1 MNARQALVCPAC
13 GVRNRPT
20 WEFCAQ
26 CGESL
31 DGATL
36 TTEREEE
43 GAEVTAAPPVSGVSS
58 TVVLAVTLVA
68 VGVFAVMAWRY
79 AKEAPPP
86 PRPDPAM
93 FTIATLP
100 PALPDVP
107 PVPPAPGAEEF
118 AEGRR
123 LEAAGDL
130 EAAVD
135 RFAAAVAA
143 DGSNAIYRTTYGRTM
158 WTLGQRPEALAQL
171 GAAASLDPDR
181 QLGYARALDIA
192 GDRAAAATEYE
203 AMLARSPDSG
213 VAHEHLGRLL
223 YRSGSF
229 GEAAP
234 HLEQAVARRP
244 DDPVLRQEL
253 GYAFDAAGDKDRAAE
268 VYREVLEVAPQAV
281 ISRGLLADNL
291 YARGQKDEAM
301 AVVQEGLELTP
312 EAPLLQRQLGSLLER
327 NGQRA
332 GAAAAYRRYAAL
344 APNAPDAQELAKRAS
359 RLDRPTGER
368 ETP

>member
-43 GAEVTAAPPVSGVSS
+43 GADVTTAAPVSGVSS
-58 TVVLAVTLVA
+58 TVVLAVTLIA
-68 VGVFAVMAWRY
+68 VGIFAVLAWRY
-79 AKEAPPP
+79 AKDAPPP

-100 PALPDVP
+100 PALPDVA
-107 PVPPAPGAEEF
+107 PVPPVPGAEEF
-118 AEGRR
+118 GEGRR
-123 LEAAGDL
+123 LVAAGDL
-130 EAAVD
+130 EAARD

-143 DGSNAIYRTTYGRTM
+143 DGSNAVYRTTYGRTM
-158 WTLGQRPEALAQL
+158 WTLGQRQEALAQL
-171 GAAASLDPDR
+171 GTAARLDRGR
-181 QLGYARALDIA
+181 QLAYARALDIA
-192 GDRAAAATEYE
+192 GDRTAAVSEYE
-203 AMLARSPDSG
+203 GLLFRSPDSA

-234 HLEQAVARRP
+234 HLEQAVAKRP
-244 DDPVLRQEL
+244 NDPVLRQEL

-291 YARGQKDEAM
+291 YAQGQKDEAM

-332 GAAAAYRRYAAL
+332 EAAAAYRRYAEL
-344 APNAPDAQELAKRAS
+344 APNAPDAQALAKRAGA
-359 RLDRPTGER
+359 LDKMTREGETR
-368 ETP
+368 